1 MKHVEWKHGI
11 LTLMQGKFRLM
22 LSLAIT
28 THKSK
33 GCTLESKITDLI
45 KSKKYAGMTLVVL
58 SCVKKP
64 ENILLQSYFYERLKK
79 VNNPKQVPIIQS
91 TIQALNSEF
100 EVTKTCFSNFWNHR
114 RCFFTLHYC

>member
-28 THKSK
+28 THKSQ
-33 GCTLESKITDLI
+33 GCTLERKITDLR
-45 KSKKYAGMTLVVL
+45 KSKKYAGMILVVL
-58 SCVKKP
+58 S
-64 ENILLQSYFYERLKK
+64 RLKNLKISFFSLFSMSGRKK
-79 VNNPKQVPIIQS
+79 VNNPKQVQIIQS

-100 EVTKTCFSNFWNHR
+100 EVIKTCFSNFWNHR
-114 RCFFTLHYC
+114 RCFFTLYYS